1 MTALTEQNLTLDR
14 LDRRLIHAL
23 ICDGRLPF
31 SRIAAALGSSEQ
43 TVARRYRRL
52 REAGVVRVVV
62 TRAPH
67 SARENAFIRIRTKPG
82 ASVPIGAR
90 LARCQNA
97 SWVTLAAGGT
107 EVTCT
112 LRTDDPHD
120 RDALILER
128 LPRIG
133 HVTDITSATL
143 LNVFAGAARSDWR
156 ALEDGLDADE
166 LAALGARASHT
177 ETLQGHEA
185 GDLALTP
192 ADDQLLSNLAR
203 DGRMSFAAL
212 ASAVGRHEGTVARRV
227 ESLLE
232 RGALFAITEVAP
244 GPLGFNTSATLWL
257 TVAPSELERVGRE
270 LARDPEVELAGA
282 VSGPANL
289 VVTATCRDI
298 PDLYRYVTERLGAI
312 PEIRQSEV
320 VISVRRLKQA
330 ETVMDGDRLPNPLA
344 TPAPARAH

>member
-1 MTALTEQNLTLDR
+1 MTALTEQSLTLDR
-14 LDRRLIHAL
+14 LDRRVIHAL

-52 REAGVVRVVV
+52 REAGVVRVVI

-90 LARCQNA
+90 LARCKNA

-143 LNVFAGAARSDWR
+143 LNVFAGTARSDWR
-156 ALEDGLDADE
+156 ALEDGLSADE
-166 LAALGARASHT
+166 LAALGARASHA
-177 ETLQGHEA
+177 ETFREA

-192 ADDQLLSNLAR
+192 ADDELLSHIAR

-227 ESLLE
+227 ELLLE
-232 RGALFAITEVAP
+232 RGALFVITEVAP

-257 TVAPSELERVGRE
+257 TVAPSEVERVGRE
-270 LARDPEVELAGA
+270 LARHPEVEFAA
-282 VSGPANL
+282 AASGPANL
-289 VVTATCRDI
+289 VVTVTCRDI
-298 PDLYRYVTERLGAI
+298 PDLYRYATERLGAI

-344 TPAPARAH
+344 